1 MGKSKI
7 KPSSLPLGTCKWCK
21 STNTIRRGKQFQC
34 KDCGKYMR
42 IDGYQP
48 PDPTEEKLDIE
59 YGRDYIRVVTTSP
72 RIKSVED
79 AIKEFAINMKEWEVA
94 PPIRVKSHEGYRK
107 DRKSSWHV
115 ENGKT
120 ISLVIEYQSALKLY
134 EDNQINLLI
143 QKQPSVSSNEIIA
156 TLGNTKLSINL
167 DEDSHLIFPL

>member
-1 MGKSKI
+1 MEIAPIEGKVMY
-7 KPSSLPLGTCKWCK
+7 
-21 STNTIRRGKQFQC
+21 ST
-34 KDCGKYMR
+34 
-42 IDGYQP
+42 
-48 PDPTEEKLDIE
+48 ELL
-59 YGRDYIRVVTTSP
+59 
-72 RIKSVED
+72 
-79 AIKEFAINMKEWEVA
+79 
-94 PPIRVKSHEGYRK
+94 
-107 DRKSSWHV
+107 V